1 MSQNVAKSWNYSWEA
16 FLFFFN
22 FGWGTHLYT
31 SFFPSVHPSVLPTG
45 HLLCTISQLLVHMC
59 KMMMSGRFCFLF
71 FHFFKILIFGAV
83 MKNKS
88 YICHVPDLRNSIA
101 WLWLLINLS
110 KMISQGVFFIFPK
123 FWFSGKKMIQND
135 KKFDHCCPYFRK
147 HSIWPSFVV
156 HKKWW
161 YLLVFFSFFQ
171 NLDFSGC

>member
-1 MSQNVAKSWNYSWEA
+1 MRSIS
-16 FLFFFN
+16 FFFQFWMGHPPLYVIFSICPSVRPADWPSVVHN
-22 FGWGTHLYT
+22 ISIVGTH
-31 SFFPSVHPSVLPTG
+31 VQNDDVWA
-45 HLLCTISQLLVHMC
+45 
-59 KMMMSGRFCFLF
+59 FLF